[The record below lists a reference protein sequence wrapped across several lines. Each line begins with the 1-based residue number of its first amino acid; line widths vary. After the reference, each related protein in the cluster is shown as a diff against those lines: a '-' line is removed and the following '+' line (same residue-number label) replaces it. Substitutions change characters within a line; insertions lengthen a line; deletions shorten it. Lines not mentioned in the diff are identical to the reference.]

1 MSLAKEMGNHKD
13 FFKHLALFII
23 VHIIINVLIRME
35 STPQFFSGIKKS
47 ILNREIWFYHEGTGL
62 FITAIWLA
70 ILICQGFYLFII
82 KGENKKRKTNNG

>member
-13 FFKHLALFII
+13 FFKHLTLFIM

-47 ILNREIWFYHEGTGL
+47 ILNGKIWFYHEGTGI
-62 FITAIWLA
+62 FITAIWL
-70 ILICQGFYLFII
+70 IFLICQGFYVFII
-82 KGENKKRKTNNG
+82 KSKIEKEDNE

>member
-13 FFKHLALFII
+13 FFKHLTLFII

-47 ILNREIWFYHEGTGL
+47 ILNGNIWFYHEGTGI

-70 ILICQGFYLFII
+70 FLIYQGFDVFII
-82 KGENKKRKTNNG
+82 KGKNKKEEHK